1 MSFTWPF
8 MLLSLALIPIGLLLF
23 RRLDSGRRRR
33 VAAIGGVGLGQ
44 GSRVSRRRGALAKI
58 PAVLVLGGLVAMSVA
73 LARPQAVV
81 SLPRQ
86 EGTVILAIDV
96 SASMA
101 ATDLAPTRIAAAKV
115 AAKDFVARQPT
126 GILIG
131 VVAFSDSGVS
141 VQAPTDDQ
149 ATILS
154 AIDRLTPQR
163 GTALAQGINASLK
176 AIAVAEAGPWA
187 NDYYTNPTPGSSP
200 TTAATPAPV
209 PAGTHTSAAIVLL
222 SDGENNENPSPMTAA
237 QTAANEGIRIYT
249 VGVGSVAGTT
259 VNLNGFMVHTQL
271 DEATLQQISTT
282 TGGTYYAA
290 TDAGQLRS
298 VYDNLDLGVFVQ
310 PQMTEITALLAGLG
324 LLLLLGGAVTSLVW
338 LGRLPCPA
346 GGMLIERKGGHKC
359 NSCGRACSS
368 CSCCCRSSLRCMS

>member
-1 MSFTWPF
+1 MSFIWPF
-8 MLLSLALIPIGLLLF
+8 MLLSLALIPIGLLLVRF
-23 RRLDSGRRRR
+23 VDSRRRRR
-33 VAAIGGVGLGQ
+33 VAAIGGAGLAQG
-44 GSRVSRRRGALAKI
+44 GSRVSHRRGALRKV

-101 ATDLAPTRIAAAKV
+101 ATDLAPTRIAAAKA
-115 AAKDFVARQPT
+115 AAKDFVTRQPS
-126 GILIG
+126 GILVG

-141 VQAPTDDQ
+141 VQNPTDDQ

-154 AIDRLTPQR
+154 AINRLTPQH
-163 GTALAQGINASLK
+163 GTALAQGIDASLK

-187 NDYYTNPTPGSSP
+187 NDYYTNPTAGASP
-200 TTAATPAPV
+200 TPAATPTPV

-222 SDGENNENPSPMTAA
+222 SDGENNENPNPATAA
-237 QTAANEGIRIYT
+237 QTAANEGVRIYT
-249 VGVGSVAGTT
+249 VGIGSVAGTT

-271 DEATLQQISTT
+271 DQATLQQISTT

-298 VYDNLDLGVFVQ
+298 VYDNLDLGVVIA
-310 PQMTEITALLAGLG
+310 PQMTEITALVAGLG
-324 LLLLLGGAVTSLVW
+324 LLLLLAGAATSLVW
-338 LGRLPCPA
+338 LGRLP
-346 GGMLIERKGGHKC
+346 
-359 NSCGRACSS
+359 
-368 CSCCCRSSLRCMS
+368 

>member
-33 VAAIGGVGLGQ
+33 VAAIGGVGLAPGA
-44 GSRVSRRRGALAKI
+44 SRVSRRRGTLAKV
-58 PAVLVLGGLVAMSVA
+58 PAGLVLGGLVAMSVA

-101 ATDLAPTRIAAAKV
+101 ATDLAPTRIAAAKA
-115 AAKDFVARQPT
+115 AAKDFVARQPS

-141 VQAPTDDQ
+141 VQTPTDDQ
-149 ATILS
+149 TTILS

-163 GTALAQGINASLK
+163 GTALAQGIDASLK
-176 AIAVAEAGPWA
+176 AIAVAEAGPYA
-187 NDYYTNPTPGSSP
+187 NNYYTNPTPGVSP
-200 TTAATPAPV
+200 TAVATPIPV

-222 SDGENNENPSPMTAA
+222 SDGENNENPSPLTAA
-237 QTAANEGIRIYT
+237 QTAANQGVRIYT
-249 VGVGSVAGTT
+249 VGIGSAAGAT
-259 VNLNGFMVHTQL
+259 VNVDGFMVHTQL
-271 DEATLQQISTT
+271 DQATLQQISAT

-290 TDAGQLRS
+290 ADAQQLRS
-298 VYDNLDLGVFVQ
+298 VYDNLDLGLVIQ
-310 PQMTEITALLAGLG
+310 PQMTEITALVAGLG
-324 LLLLLGGAVTSLVW
+324 LLLLLGGAMASLVW

-346 GGMLIERKGGHKC
+346 GGASIAPKGG
-359 NSCGRACSS
+359 GECSS
-368 CSCCCRSSLRCMS
+368 CGLVCSSSSCCCR